1 LGGEFS
7 VKGELLTAFLQ
18 TLNNFLTTF
27 LILGLKL
34 YLERNDPGS
43 LK

>member
-1 LGGEFS
+1 MGGKFS
-7 VKGELLTAFLQ
+7 VKGEILTAFLQ

-27 LILGLKL
+27 FISGLKL
-34 YLERNDPGS
+34 LIEGNDPGG